1 MNVAKVAIS
10 LDQRLLQK
18 LDALVAGQ
26 IFRSRSEAIQT
37 AVKEKIIRLERT
49 RLAQECAKLDPIQ
62 EQQMADEGL
71 VNELSEWP
79 EY

>member
-18 LDALVAGQ
+18 VDSLVTGRV
-26 IFRSRSEAIQT
+26 FRSRSEALQT
-37 AVKEKIIRLERT
+37 AVKEKITRLERT

-62 EQQMADEGL
+62 EQQLADEGFS
-71 VNELSEWP
+71 NELSEWP

>member
-18 LDALVAGQ
+18 LDSLVAGR
-26 IFRSRSEAIQT
+26 IFRSRSEAIQI
-37 AVKEKIIRLERT
+37 AVKEKIIRLEHT
-49 RLAQECAKLDPIQ
+49 RLAQECAKLDPIH
-62 EQQMADEGL
+62 EQQMAEEGFAKD
-71 VNELSEWP
+71 LSEWP

>member
-18 LDALVAGQ
+18 LDSLVAGQ

>member
-18 LDALVAGQ
+18 LDSLVAEHV
-26 IFRSRSEAIQT
+26 FRSRSEAIQT
-37 AVKEKIIRLERT
+37 AVREKITRLEHT
-49 RLAQECAKLDPIQ
+49 RLAQECAKLDPTE
-62 EQQMADEGL
+62 EQHLADQGFST
-71 VNELSEWP
+71 ELSEWP

>member
-1 MNVAKVAIS
+1 MTVAKVAIS

-18 LDALVAGQ
+18 LDALVAGR

-37 AVKEKIIRLERT
+37 AIKEKIIRLEHT
-49 RLAQECAKLDPIQ
+49 RLAQECVKLDPIH
-62 EQQMADEGL
+62 EQHLADEGL
-71 VNELSEWP
+71 ANELSEWP